1 MAFFIWFM
9 KDQSA
14 KPSQSKFYPKNGL
27 LVCFQYGFQCTERY
41 TTVYVYI
48 SAINVD
54 TSEMLF
60 VVCYVSE
67 HVCVCVLLHVWVCL
81 CTLWLSMGLRKLVK
95 IEYRNF
101 WATSL
106 CVVFV
111 SKRFFFAVLLITS
124 MVVDAVL
131 PGSLLSLYRF
141 FHCDIWKCGFLLG
154 KLVKLYGLRNMVSL

>member
-1 MAFFIWFM
+1 MPLVLVNLVWCRMAFFIWFM

-67 HVCVCVLLHVWVCL
+67 HVCVCIIACVSVSVC
-81 CTLWLSMGLRKLVK
+81 
-95 IEYRNF
+95 I
-101 WATSL
+101 
-106 CVVFV
+106 VVINGIAQT
-111 SKRFFFAVLLITS
+111 R
-124 MVVDAVL
+124 
-131 PGSLLSLYRF
+131 
-141 FHCDIWKCGFLLG
+141 
-154 KLVKLYGLRNMVSL
+154 